1 MTAGDSQP
9 SITRAE
15 AEGMLASSDVH
26 VRLGLE
32 FVKWGSE
39 GVALRFR
46 PEAWVRD
53 PATGAVHGGILATAL
68 DTAACFAAIAAAGV
82 DCSTLDL
89 RCDYLRPALD
99 EEFIVHGTP
108 LRTGKRLAWADAT
121 ISTLGGRV
129 VAAGRGTFV
138 W

>member
-1 MTAGDSQP
+1 LTGDP
-9 SITRAE
+9 KPTLTRAD
-15 AEGMLASSDVH
+15 AERMLASSEVH

-32 FVKWGSE
+32 FIEWGQE
-39 GVALRFR
+39 AVTLRFR
-46 PEAWVRD
+46 PEAWARD
-53 PATGAVHGGILATAL
+53 PASGAVHGGILATAL

-89 RCDYLRPALD
+89 RCDYMRPALD
-99 EEFIVHGTP
+99 EEFVVRGTP
-108 LRTGKRLAWADAT
+108 LRAGKRIAWADAT

-129 VAAGRGTFV
+129 VAAARGTFI

>member
-1 MTAGDSQP
+1 MSASPQTL
-9 SITRAE
+9 TRAD
-15 AEGMLASSDVH
+15 AERMLASSEVH
-26 VRLGLE
+26 PRIGLALVEWGTDGVVFRL
-32 FVKWGSE
+32 
-39 GVALRFR
+39 R
-46 PEAWVRD
+46 PDGWTRD
-53 PATGAVHGGILATAL
+53 PASGAIHGGILATAL

-99 EEFIVHGTP
+99 DEFLVRGTP
-108 LRTGKRLAWADAT
+108 LRAGKRIAWADAM

-129 VAAGRGTFV
+129 VAVGRGTFV

>member
-1 MTAGDSQP
+1 
-9 SITRAE
+9 
-15 AEGMLASSDVH
+15 MLASSQVH

-32 FVKWGSE
+32 FTEWGPDAI
-39 GVALRFR
+39 ALRFR
-46 PEAWVRD
+46 PEAWTRD
-53 PATGAVHGGILATAL
+53 AANGAIHGGILATAL

-99 EEFIVHGTP
+99 DEFVVRGTP
-108 LRTGKRLAWADAT
+108 LRAGKRIAWADAT
-121 ISTLGGRV
+121 IATHEGRLI
-129 VAAGRGTFV
+129 ATGRGTFI

>member
-1 MTAGDSQP
+1 
-9 SITRAE
+9 
-15 AEGMLASSDVH
+15 MLAGSQVH
-26 VRLGLE
+26 ARLGLE
-32 FVKWGSE
+32 FVEWSPN

-46 PEAWVRD
+46 PETWTRD
-53 PATGAVHGGILATAL
+53 AASGAIHGGILATAL

-99 EEFIVHGTP
+99 EEFVVRGIP
-108 LRTGKRLAWADAT
+108 LRAGRRIAWADAT
-121 ISTLGGRV
+121 ITTREGRL
-129 VAAGRGTFV
+129 VATGRGTFI